1 MKISLYRSLR
11 RHFRRERPLKS
22 LIIKT
27 SFQSTSEKDD
37 DSIEQPLSSSLRP
50 ASSVAKPSV
59 TDMSEFTDATI
70 TADEF
75 SEEVLKYP
83 RNIGVDGALTSEWKN
98 QNILGDFE
106 VSFIQFNRG

>member
-11 RHFRRERPLKS
+11 RHFRRKRPLKS
-22 LIIKT
+22 LIIKA
-27 SFQSTSEKDD
+27 SFQSLSEKDD

-106 VSFIQFNRG
+106 VRFI

>member
-1 MKISLYRSLR
+1 
-11 RHFRRERPLKS
+11 
-22 LIIKT
+22 
-27 SFQSTSEKDD
+27 
-37 DSIEQPLSSSLRP
+37 
-50 ASSVAKPSV
+50 
-59 TDMSEFTDATI
+59 MSEFTDATI

-106 VSFIQFNRG
+106 VSFIQFTPVTAANLTAVSAVILVNH

>member
-1 MKISLYRSLR
+1 
-11 RHFRRERPLKS
+11 
-22 LIIKT
+22 
-27 SFQSTSEKDD
+27 
-37 DSIEQPLSSSLRP
+37 
-50 ASSVAKPSV
+50 
-59 TDMSEFTDATI
+59 MSEFTDATI

-106 VSFIQFNRG
+106 VRHLGIISRYYMGETNRGLSRLTAANCGLANFSHDSAYERR

>member
-1 MKISLYRSLR
+1 
-11 RHFRRERPLKS
+11 
-22 LIIKT
+22 
-27 SFQSTSEKDD
+27 
-37 DSIEQPLSSSLRP
+37 
-50 ASSVAKPSV
+50 
-59 TDMSEFTDATI
+59 MSEFTDATI

-106 VSFIQFNRG
+106 ASFIKL